1 MVYGQMKKKKI
12 IEIAVIVLALLALSL
27 EGGAAP
33 GPTEQLRPTLSKL
46 TSVLADPE
54 LKGDERKVERRAKI
68 MASIKVGFDF
78 REMSKRV
85 LGRTWHEISLQEQDY
100 FTEQMTKLLEN
111 VYIGKLENYSGQT
124 IGYVSERIKGN
135 RAQVST
141 MIEDEGVEIPVHYIM
156 ALEDGKWMVY
166 DINIEGVS
174 LVRNYMQQFKS
185 ILRTEKFDGLIKVI
199 EDKNKS
205 FAEGAEQS

>member
-1 MVYGQMKKKKI
+1 MNTKSSI
-12 IEIAVIVLALLALSL
+12 RCAVLVVLVSFLPIQVM
-27 EGGAAP
+27 AAK
-33 GPTEQLRPTLSKL
+33 GPMEELRPTLSML

-68 MASIKVGFDF
+68 MASIKQGFNF
-78 REMSKRV
+78 TEMCQRI
-85 LGRTWHEISLQEQDY
+85 LGSTWHDISPQQRIQ
-100 FTEQMTKLLEN
+100 FTELMTKLLEN

-124 IGYVSERIKGN
+124 IGYVNERIKGE

-141 MIEDEGVEIPVHYIM
+141 LVEDNGLEIPVHYIM
-156 ALEDGKWMVY
+156 ALENEKWMVY

-185 ILRTEKFDGLIKVI
+185 ILRTEKFEGLVKVL
-199 EDKNKS
+199 EEKNRS
-205 FAEGAEQS
+205 FETGTN